1 MVSQSPRR
9 SGLALIAAALLAAA
23 GPLHGQVASGG
34 RLPPLANFG
43 LAGDAVPETAGRVVL
58 LDFWASW
65 CAPCKASFP
74 AYAELQAQYAAKGL
88 VVIAVSVDED
98 PAVYAAFI
106 ARRKPGFATMNDR
119 AHALVAAVQV
129 PTMPTCLLVD
139 RSGTVRFVHAGF
151 HAGRTERELR
161 AQIEALLAEGAGAP

>member
-1 MVSQSPRR
+1 MVRR
-9 SGLALIAAALLAAA
+9 LSGLTGLALTAAALLAAV
-23 GPLHGQVASGG
+23 PMHGQLAPGG
-34 RLPPLANFG
+34 RLPELARFG
-43 LAGDAVPETAGRVVL
+43 LSGDAVPQTAGRVVL

-74 AYAELQAQYAAKGL
+74 AYAELQARYAAKGL

-98 PAVYAAFI
+98 PAAYAAFV
-106 ARRKPGFATMNDR
+106 ARHKPGFAVMNDR

-129 PTMPTCLLVD
+129 PTMPTCFLVD
-139 RSGTVRFVHAGF
+139 RSGAVRFVHAGF
-151 HAGRTERELR
+151 HGGESERELR